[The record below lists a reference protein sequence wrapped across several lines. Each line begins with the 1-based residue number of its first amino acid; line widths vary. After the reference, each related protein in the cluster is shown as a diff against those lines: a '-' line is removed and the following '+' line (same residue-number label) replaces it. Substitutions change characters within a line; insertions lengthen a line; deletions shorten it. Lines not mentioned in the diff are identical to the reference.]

1 MKKTPEEYVLDIQEA
16 CKELGWSI
24 AICDIDQGVTGLIV
38 GQLEYVQEITEQ
50 LVNVEDYEIWD
61 RPDEE
66 VGLH

>member
-24 AICDIDQGVTGLIV
+24 AICDIDQGVSGLIV
-38 GQLEYVQEITEQ
+38 GQLEYVQEVTEQ
-50 LVNVEDYEIWD
+50 LANIDDYEIWD